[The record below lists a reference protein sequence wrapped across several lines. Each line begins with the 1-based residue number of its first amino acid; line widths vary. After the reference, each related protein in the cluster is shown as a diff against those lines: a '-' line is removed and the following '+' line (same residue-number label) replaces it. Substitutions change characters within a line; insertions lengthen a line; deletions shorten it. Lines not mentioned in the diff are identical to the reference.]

1 MRRTKTI
8 AASLMVV
15 AAAATLA
22 ACSSSPADT
31 ATSAIA
37 AASDAAAAGEAAD
50 AAGAGAGGT
59 PEMQALCAQM
69 VADGQSPDAATALA
83 TENGYVARVG
93 TLEGEPQAVTMDL
106 REDRF
111 TFEVTG
117 GVVVACTYG

>member
-1 MRRTKTI
+1 MRTTKTI
-8 AASLMVV
+8 AASLVAVAALTTLVACSSDTSETASSAV
-15 AAAATLA
+15 AAASEA
-22 ACSSSPADT
+22 AD
-31 ATSAIA
+31 A
-37 AASDAAAAGEAAD
+37 AEGADAAAAG
-50 AAGAGAGGT
+50 GGT

-69 VADGQSPDAATALA
+69 VAEGLSPDAATALA

-117 GVVVACTYG
+117 GVVVSCTYG

>member
-50 AAGAGAGGT
+50 AAGAGTGGT
-59 PEMQALCAQM
+59 PEMLALCAQM
-69 VADGQSPDAATALA
+69 VADGLTPDAATALA

>member
-1 MRRTKTI
+1 MRTTKTI
-8 AASLMVV
+8 AASLM
-15 AAAATLA
+15 AAAALTTLA
-22 ACSSSPADT
+22 ACADDPAET

-37 AASDAAAAGEAAD
+37 AASEAAS
-50 AAGAGAGGT
+50 AAEGGGT

-69 VADGQSPDAATALA
+69 VAEGLSPEEATALA

-93 TLEGEPQAVTMDL
+93 MLEGEPQAVTMDL

-111 TFEVTG
+111 TFEVSG

>member
-1 MRRTKTI
+1 MRTTKMI
-8 AASLMVV
+8 GASLV
-15 AAAATLA
+15 AAAALTTLV
-22 ACSSSPADT
+22 ACSSDSAET

-37 AASDAAAAGEAAD
+37 AASDAADAAEAAD
-50 AAGAGAGGT
+50 AAAAGGGT

-69 VADGQSPDAATALA
+69 VAEALSPDAATALA

-93 TLEGEPQAVTMDL
+93 TLEGEAQAVTMDL

>member
-1 MRRTKTI
+1 MRTTK
-8 AASLMVV
+8 
-15 AAAATLA
+15 TLA
-22 ACSSSPADT
+22 ACLVTAAAFTTLVGCSSDPAET

-37 AASDAAAAGEAAD
+37 AASEAADAAAAG
-50 AAGAGAGGT
+50 GGT

-69 VADGQSPDAATALA
+69 VADGLSPDAATALA

-93 TLEGEPQAVTMDL
+93 TIDGEAQAVTMDL

-111 TFEVTG
+111 TFEVSG

>member
-1 MRRTKTI
+1 MRTTKTI
-8 AASLMVV
+8 AASLV
-15 AAAATLA
+15 AAAALATLA
-22 ACSSSPADT
+22 ACADDPAET

-37 AASDAAAAGEAAD
+37 AASEAAS
-50 AAGAGAGGT
+50 AAEGGGT

-69 VADGQSPDAATALA
+69 VAEGLSPEEATALA

-93 TLEGEPQAVTMDL
+93 MLEGEPQAVTMDL

>member
-1 MRRTKTI
+1 MRTTKTI
-8 AASLMVV
+8 AACLV
-15 AAAATLA
+15 AAATFTTLA
-22 ACSSSPADT
+22 ACSSDPADT

-37 AASDAAAAGEAAD
+37 AASEAAD
-50 AAGAGAGGT
+50 AASGGGT

-69 VADGQSPDAATALA
+69 VAEGLSPDAATALA

-111 TFEVTG
+111 TFDVTG